1 MLGET
6 SDSVDGRR
14 VADRT
19 RSRAFTFPCE
29 PTTVRRLRQ
38 QLVHDDVIAGLEP
51 SARTNVLLVASE
63 LLTNAI
69 AACTGSRVHVVVETE
84 PRSVRI
90 EVRNEGAWDKPPP
103 TGAFRLPMAT
113 AGRGRGLAI
122 VSRLAEELSIDVD
135 GNTTVVSAL
144 IRT

>member
-1 MLGET
+1 MLGES

-14 VADRT
+14 VVDRA
-19 RSRAFTFPCE
+19 RSRAFTLPCD
-29 PTTVRRLRQ
+29 PTAVRRLRQ
-38 QLVHDDVIAGLEP
+38 LLQHDDVIGRLDP
-51 SARTNVLLVASE
+51 SARTNVLLIASE

-69 AACTGSRVHVVVETE
+69 SACTGSRVHVVIETG

-90 EVRNEGAWDKPPP
+90 EVRNEGAWLSPPP
-103 TGAFRLPMAT
+103 PGTFRLPMAT

-122 VSRLAEELSIDVD
+122 VSRLAEDLAIEVD